1 MLSSNFLGK
10 VFDLYDKLAIY
21 VPKQQSRFC
30 IGDTYRAEWKKYE
43 D

>member
-10 VFDLYDKLAIY
+10 VFDLYDKVAIY
-21 VPKQQSRFC
+21 RNS
-30 IGDTYRAEWKKYE
+30 IGDTYRAEWKKCE